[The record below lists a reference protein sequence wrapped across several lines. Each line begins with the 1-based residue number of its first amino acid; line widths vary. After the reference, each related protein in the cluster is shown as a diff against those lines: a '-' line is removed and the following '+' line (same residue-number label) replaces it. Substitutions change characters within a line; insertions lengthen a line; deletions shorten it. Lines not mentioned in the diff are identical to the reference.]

1 MDTKNIVKGASIVLA
16 VVGLLAV
23 VSSHPVLVAM
33 IVVGV
38 AGFYVADRML

>member
-1 MDTKNIVKGASIVLA
+1 MNTKNIVKGASIVLA
-16 VVGLLAV
+16 AVGLLAV

-38 AGFYVADRML
+38 AGFYVADKLL

>member
-1 MDTKNIVKGASIVLA
+1 MDTKNIVKGASVVVA

-23 VSSHPVLVAM
+23 VSSHPILVAM

-38 AGFYVADRML
+38 AGFYVADKIL